1 MLLAGCSVDVVRPE
15 VVAVVEAETVAALAP
30 LVLLLNIAEM
40 HVGLVPLRE
49 LLLLTDAAYAVQ
61 LLLLELLRK
70 LRKALFLAFEAR

>member
-15 VVAVVEAETVAALAP
+15 VVAVVEAETVAALAL

-49 LLLLTDAAYAVQ
+49 LLLLTDASYAVQ
-61 LLLLELLRK
+61 LLLLESLRK